1 MAFFSFMDWEVV
13 ADDSWASDCFG
24 SIGVRDL
31 FFMSVDSDD
40 FDGVNS
46 SADSVG
52 VLGVVEV
59 ASFG

>member
-1 MAFFSFMDWEVV
+1 MAFLGFMDWEVV

-24 SIGVRDL
+24 SIGMRVW

-52 VLGVVEV
+52 VLGVVQV